1 MTSSNV
7 LLWKHVSITSEV
19 IFIFRVDR
27 PDRVYDVEHRA
38 GVDPLLVVAGSEP
51 IEFVASFT
59 VWTSPDKSLK
69 RDDDKTW
76 KPQKLSDVISSLS
89 RLTYSLEELRSK
101 DLPDGVDPNHLETY
115 LSEEDFKKL
124 FEMTKEDFYKLASW
138 KQMKLRREKDFF

>member
-69 RDDDKTW
+69 RDDDV
-76 KPQKLSDVISSLS
+76 SDDVTTSIYSSIVC
-89 RLTYSLEELRSK
+89 RRHGNHRSLVTS
-101 DLPDGVDPNHLETY
+101 
-115 LSEEDFKKL
+115 S
-124 FEMTKEDFYKLASW
+124 AA
-138 KQMKLRREKDFF
+138 